1 MKILILT
8 GDAKTLIYHRGE
20 LIKSFAAQGLKVV
33 AAASQD
39 LDYVSKFMMA
49 QGGHYR
55 TVKLDRTSL
64 NPLHDIKAILSIR
77 RLIREEKPDFIFSY
91 AIKSVIYGSIIA
103 KLNGVPHR
111 YALVPGLGYA
121 FTPDGT
127 WKQRL
132 VCWASTALY
141 SLALRCVDKVFLQ
154 NHDDDMLLRE
164 RNILPTRIP
173 SHVTLGSGVKLDEFQ
188 FQQRDFQSGPLRCI
202 LITRLLRKK
211 GVVEFAEA
219 SRLLKERDCKVQFD
233 LVGPLDSSP
242 DGIPAD
248 QVRSWEEEGLL
259 TYHGETRDVA
269 SFLNQAHV
277 FVLPTF
283 YREGVPR
290 SILEAL
296 SSGLAIVT
304 TDAVG
309 SRETIRLTESGRIE
323 KENRADVIQGENGFL
338 VRPRSAEAVA
348 QALQL
353 MEGDRERVAE
363 MGTASRQLAE
373 RQFDVRRVNAGI
385 LTQMGFEVP
394 TFYVVPESGQ
404 QAEERA
410 AAA

>member
-55 TVKLDRTSL
+55 TVNLDRTSL
-64 NPLHDIKAILSIR
+64 NPLHDIKAILSIQ
-77 RLIREEKPDFIFSY
+77 RLIRQEKPDIIFSY
-91 AIKSVIYGSIIA
+91 AIKSVIYGSILA
-103 KLNGVPHR
+103 KLNGVAHR

-127 WKQRL
+127 WKQRF

-154 NHDDDMLLRE
+154 NHDDDKLLRE

-188 FQQRDFQSGPLRCI
+188 YQQRDFQSGPLRCV
-202 LITRLLRKK
+202 LVTRLLRKK

-219 SRLLKERDCKVQFD
+219 SRLLKDRECDIQFD

-242 DGIPAD
+242 DGIPAE
-248 QVRSWEEEGLL
+248 QVRNWEEEGLL

-269 SFLNQAHV
+269 SFLNQAHI
-277 FVLPTF
+277 FVLPTY

-309 SRETIRLTESGRIE
+309 SRETVRLTKSGRIE
-323 KENRADVIQGENGFL
+323 KENGADVIQGENGFL
-338 VRPRSAEAVA
+338 VRPHSADAVA
-348 QALQL
+348 QVLQL
-353 MEGDRERVAE
+353 MNGNRARVAE
-363 MGTASRQLAE
+363 LGRASRMLAE
-373 RQFDVRRVNAGI
+373 QQFDVRRVNAGI
-385 LTQMGFEVP
+385 LNQMGFEAP
-394 TFYVVPESGQ
+394 NLFVVPETTPEVEES
-404 QAEERA
+404 AEA
-410 AAA
+410 A